1 MGRLYANL
9 MSDFEHPQILN
20 ILRFWFPREVLEKT
34 PRDTEGLLH
43 RECKENEYEENLHE
57 S

>member
-1 MGRLYANL
+1 MQILCHL

-43 RECKENEYEENLHE
+43 RECKENEYEENVHE